1 MTIQKVLYLGYV
13 WPEPN
18 SSAAGSRTMEFLR
31 LFRQQNWQVI
41 FASAAALSPHR
52 ADLSALQIEE
62 KQLTLNCDSFD
73 AFVRDYQPDLVVF
86 DRFFTEEQFAWRV
99 ERQVPNALRVLD
111 TCDLHSLRE
120 ARQQILKQRLQ
131 ACHNE
136 RERQLVLQAASDTSL
151 VYQHMCQNDVAQ
163 REIAA
168 IYRCDLSLMISG
180 VETAL
185 LHDAFAVPKY
195 LLCENNLM
203 LMPAPQVQTDFHQR
217 QHFVSIGN
225 FRHAP
230 NWDAVL
236 YLKQAV
242 WPRLRAMMPDAQI
255 QIYGSYPPPKAMAL
269 HQPEQGFHV
278 RGWAEDAQQVMAAA
292 RVCLAPLRFG
302 AGIKGKLADAM
313 ACGTPSVTTTIG
325 AESMHGDM
333 AWGGVIADQLED
345 FVDAAMMLA
354 SDEAQWQ
361 LAQQRGQQ
369 ILQQHFDR
377 TLASENFIAAI
388 LQTREQ
394 QATRRLQNFTG
405 AMLRHHSMKSTQ
417 YMSQWIQLKS
427 QGITPVK
434 QITQ

>member
-1 MTIQKVLYLGYV
+1 MSIQKVLYLGYV

-41 FASAAALSPHR
+41 FASVAALSPHR

-73 AFVRDYQPDLVVF
+73 EFVRDYQPDLVVF

-99 ERQVPNALRVLD
+99 ERQVPNAFRVLD

-136 RERQLVLQAASDTSL
+136 RERHLVLQPESDSSAL
-151 VYQHMCQNDVAQ
+151 VQQIAQSDLAQ

-168 IYRCDLSLMISG
+168 IYRCDLSLMISRF
-180 VETAL
+180 ETEL
-185 LHDAFAVPKY
+185 LRDAFALPAY
-195 LLCENNLM
+195 LLSENNLM
-203 LMPAPQVQTDFHQR
+203 LTSVAEVSPDFQHR
-217 QHFVSIGN
+217 QGFVSIGN

-242 WPRLRAMMPDAQI
+242 WPRLRAKMPDAQI
-255 QIYGSYPPPKAMAL
+255 QVYGSYPPPKAIAL

-278 RGWAEDAQQVMAAA
+278 RGWAEDAQQVMSAA

-313 ACGTPSVTTTIG
+313 SCGTPSVTTSIG
-325 AESMHGDM
+325 AESMHGDL
-333 AWGGVIADQLED
+333 AWGGVIADRLDD
-345 FVDAAMMLA
+345 FVDAAIILA
-354 SDEAQWQ
+354 TDETQWQ

-369 ILQQHFDR
+369 ILQQHFDHESAER
-377 TLASENFIAAI
+377 DFIAAI
-388 LQTREQ
+388 LQASEQ
-394 QATRRLQNFTG
+394 QAARRLQNFTG

-417 YMSQWIQLKS
+417 YMSQWIQLKN
-427 QGITPVK
+427 QGA
-434 QITQ
+434 TQTTT

>member
-31 LFRQQNWQVI
+31 LFRQQSWQVA
-41 FASAAALSPHR
+41 FASVAALSPHR

-73 AFVRDYQPDLVVF
+73 EFVRDYQPDLVVF
-86 DRFFTEEQFAWRV
+86 DRFFTEEQFGWRV

-120 ARQQILKQRLQ
+120 ARQQILKQQLQ

-136 RERQLVLQAASDTSL
+136 RERHLVLQAECDTSVL
-151 VYQHMCQNDVAQ
+151 VQQMAGSDLAQ

-168 IYRCDLSLMISG
+168 IYRCDLSLMISRF
-180 VETAL
+180 ETEL
-185 LHDAFAVPKY
+185 LRDAFALPAY

-203 LMPAPQVQTDFHQR
+203 LTSVAKASPDFQQR
-217 QHFVSIGN
+217 QGFVSIGN

-242 WPRLRAMMPDAQI
+242 WPRLRAKMPDAQI
-255 QIYGSYPPPKAMAL
+255 QIYGSYPPPKAIAL
-269 HQPEQGFHV
+269 HQPDQGFHV
-278 RGWAEDAQQVMAAA
+278 RGWAEDAQQVMAEA

-313 ACGTPSVTTTIG
+313 ACGTPSVTTSIG
-325 AESMHGDM
+325 AESMHGDL
-333 AWGGVIADQLED
+333 AWGGVIADQLDD
-345 FVDAAMMLA
+345 FVDAAILLV

-369 ILQQHFDR
+369 ILLEHFDR
-377 TLASENFIAAI
+377 QSAELDFIAAI
-388 LQTREQ
+388 LQAREQ
-394 QATRRLQNFTG
+394 QAARRLQNFTG

-417 YMSQWIQLKS
+417 YMSQWIQLKNQS
-427 QGITPVK
+427 ITYS
-434 QITQ
+434 TS

>member
-1 MTIQKVLYLGYV
+1 MSIQKVLYLGYV

-41 FASAAALSPHR
+41 FASVAALSPHR

-73 AFVRDYQPDLVVF
+73 EFVRDYQPDLVVF
-86 DRFFTEEQFAWRV
+86 DRFFTEEQFGWRV

-120 ARQQILKQRLQ
+120 ARQQILKRRLQ
-131 ACHNE
+131 ACRNE
-136 RERQLVLQAASDTSL
+136 RERHLVLQAECDTSVL
-151 VYQHMCQNDVAQ
+151 VQQIAQSELAQ

-168 IYRCDLSLMISG
+168 IYRCDLSLMISRF
-180 VETAL
+180 ETEL
-185 LHDAFAVPKY
+185 LRDAFALPAY
-195 LLCENNLM
+195 LLSENNLM
-203 LMPAPQVQTDFHQR
+203 LTSVAKASPDFQYR
-217 QHFVSIGN
+217 QGFVSIGN

-242 WPRLRAMMPDAQI
+242 WPRLRAKMPDAQI
-255 QIYGSYPPPKAMAL
+255 QIYGSYPPPKAIAL

-278 RGWAEDAQQVMAAA
+278 RGWAEDAQEVMAKA

-313 ACGTPSVTTTIG
+313 ACGTPSVTTSIG
-325 AESMHGDM
+325 AESMHGDL

-345 FVDAAMMLA
+345 FVDAAILLA

-369 ILQQHFDR
+369 ILLDHFDR
-377 TLASENFIAAI
+377 KSAEQDFIAAI
-388 LQTREQ
+388 LQAREQ
-394 QATRRLQNFTG
+394 QAARRLQNFTG

-417 YMSQWIQLKS
+417 YMSQWIQLKN
-427 QGITPVK
+427 QGATQTTP
-434 QITQ
+434 

>member
-1 MTIQKVLYLGYV
+1 MNIQKVLYLGYV

-18 SSAAGSRTMEFLR
+18 SSAAGSRTMGFLR
-31 LFRQQNWQVI
+31 LFRQQHWQVI
-41 FASAAALSPHR
+41 FASVAALSPHR
-52 ADLSALQIEE
+52 ADLSELQIEE

-73 AFVRDYQPDLVVF
+73 EFVRDYQPDLVVF
-86 DRFFTEEQFAWRV
+86 DRFFTEEQFGWRV

-131 ACHNE
+131 ICHNE
-136 RERQLVLQAASDTSL
+136 RERQLVLLAESDKAVL
-151 VYQHMCQNDVAQ
+151 VQQMAQSDLAQ

-168 IYRCDLSLMISG
+168 IYRCDLSLMISHF
-180 VETAL
+180 ETEL
-185 LHDAFAVPKY
+185 LSNAFAVPSF

-203 LMPAPQVQTDFHQR
+203 LTSGVNESPEFEHR
-217 QHFVSIGN
+217 HGFVSIGN

-242 WPRLRAMMPDAQI
+242 WPRLRAKMPDAQI
-255 QIYGSYPPPKAMAL
+255 QIYGSYPPPKAVAL

-313 ACGTPSVTTTIG
+313 ACGTPSVTTSIG
-325 AESMHGDM
+325 AESMHGDL
-333 AWGGVIADQLED
+333 AWGGVIADQLEE
-345 FVDAAMMLA
+345 FVDAAVLLA
-354 SDEAQWQ
+354 TNEAQWQ
-361 LAQQRGQQ
+361 LAQQHGQQ
-369 ILQQHFDR
+369 ILEQHFDR
-377 TLASENFIAAI
+377 DSAARDFIAAI
-388 LQTREQ
+388 LLAREKQ
-394 QATRRLQNFTG
+394 SARRLQNFTG

-417 YMSQWIQLKS
+417 YMSQWIQLKNQS
-427 QGITPVK
+427 ATAHSP
-434 QITQ
+434 

>member
-1 MTIQKVLYLGYV
+1 MSIQKVLYLGYV

-41 FASAAALSPHR
+41 FASVAALSPHR
-52 ADLSALQIEE
+52 ADLAALQIEE
-62 KQLTLNCDSFD
+62 KQLQLNCDSFD
-73 AFVRDYQPDLVVF
+73 AFILDYQPDLVVF
-86 DRFFTEEQFAWRV
+86 DRFFTEEQFGWRV

-120 ARQQILKQRLQ
+120 ARQQILKQTLQ

-136 RERQLVLQAASDTSL
+136 RERHLVLQPANDAAL
-151 VYQHMCQNDVAQ
+151 VYQSMCQNDIAQ

-180 VETAL
+180 FETEL
-185 LHDAFAVPKY
+185 LRSAFAVPAY

-203 LMPAPQVQTDFHQR
+203 LMPPPQVQANFHQR

-242 WPRLRAMMPDAQI
+242 WPRLRAKMPDAQI

-278 RGWAEDAQQVMAAA
+278 RGWADDAHQVMAAA

-313 ACGTPSVTTTIG
+313 ACGTPSVTTSIG

-333 AWGGVIADQLED
+333 AWGGVIADRLEE
-345 FVDAAMMLA
+345 FVDAAILLA
-354 SDEAQWQ
+354 TDEAQWR

-369 ILQQHFDR
+369 ILHQHFDR
-377 TLASENFIAAI
+377 TSAAQNFIAAI
-388 LQTREQ
+388 VGAREQ
-394 QATRRLQNFTG
+394 QAQRRLQNFTG
-405 AMLRHHSMKSTQ
+405 AMLRHHSLKSTQ
-417 YMSQWIQLKS
+417 YMSQWIQLKNQAATS
-427 QGITPVK
+427 T
-434 QITQ
+434 TR

>member
-31 LFRQQNWQVI
+31 LFRQQSWQVI
-41 FASAAALSPHR
+41 FASVAALSPHR

-73 AFVRDYQPDLVVF
+73 EFVRDYQPDLVVF
-86 DRFFTEEQFAWRV
+86 DRFFTEEQFGWRV

-120 ARQQILKQRLQ
+120 ARQQILKQQLQ

-136 RERQLVLQAASDTSL
+136 RERHLVLQAECDTSVL
-151 VYQHMCQNDVAQ
+151 VQQMAGSDLAQ

-168 IYRCDLSLMISG
+168 IYRCDLSLMISRF
-180 VETAL
+180 ETEL
-185 LHDAFAVPKY
+185 LRDAFALPAY

-203 LMPAPQVQTDFHQR
+203 LTSVAKASPDFQQR
-217 QHFVSIGN
+217 QGFVSIGN

-242 WPRLRAMMPDAQI
+242 WPRLRAKMPDAQI
-255 QIYGSYPPPKAMAL
+255 QIYGSYPPPKAIAL
-269 HQPEQGFHV
+269 HQPDQGFHV
-278 RGWAEDAQQVMAAA
+278 RGWAEDAQQVMAEA

-313 ACGTPSVTTTIG
+313 ACGTPSVTTSIG
-325 AESMHGDM
+325 AESMHGDL
-333 AWGGVIADQLED
+333 AWGGVIADQLDD
-345 FVDAAMMLA
+345 FVDAAILLV

-369 ILQQHFDR
+369 ILLEHFDR
-377 TLASENFIAAI
+377 QSAELDFIAAI
-388 LQTREQ
+388 LQAREQ
-394 QATRRLQNFTG
+394 QAARRLQNFTG

-417 YMSQWIQLKS
+417 YMSQWIQLKNQS
-427 QGITPVK
+427 ITYS
-434 QITQ
+434 TS